1 MAVCH
6 FVFRIYAYG
15 RLRLLYMEETKI
27 IKIAVLGAESTGKST
42 LCEQLAL
49 HYKTVFVPEYA
60 RTYFTKKKNID
71 DYSLNDLETIYV
83 HQIENEK
90 KAIQNATRFLFCDTT
105 LITAKIWTLEDFK
118 TIPPFISQN
127 ISKVKYDLY
136 LLANNDVNWKKDA
149 LRKNPDNRDY
159 LYQRNI
165 DELDLLKANY
175 KVIQGLDEQRLKN
188 AIKHI
193 DTMFEAIK

>member
-1 MAVCH
+1 
-6 FVFRIYAYG
+6 
-15 RLRLLYMEETKI
+15 MEETKI

-60 RTYFTKKKNID
+60 RYYFTKKKNID

-90 KAIQNATRFLFCDTT
+90 KALHTANRFLFCDTT
-105 LITAKIWTLEDFK
+105 LITGKIWTLEDFK
-118 TIPPFISQN
+118 TIPSFISQN

-136 LLANNDVNWKKDA
+136 LVTSNDVIWKKDT

-159 LYQRNI
+159 LLNRNI
-165 DELDLLKANY
+165 EELELLKANY
-175 KVIQGLDEQRLKN
+175 KIIDGLNEQRLKN
-188 AIKHI
+188 AIKLI
-193 DTMFEAIK
+193 DSLFK

>member
-1 MAVCH
+1 
-6 FVFRIYAYG
+6 
-15 RLRLLYMEETKI
+15 MEGSKI
-27 IKIAVLGAESTGKST
+27 IKIAILGAESTGKST

-60 RTYFTKKKNID
+60 RYYFTKKKNID

-90 KAIQNATRFLFCDTT
+90 KAAQTANRFLFCDTT
-105 LITAKIWTLEDFK
+105 LITGKIWTLEDFK
-118 TIPPFISQN
+118 TIPAFISQN

-159 LYQRNI
+159 LYNRNKE
-165 DELDLLKANY
+165 ELELLKATY
-175 KVIQGLDEQRLKN
+175 KVVEGTEEQRLKN

-193 DTMFEAIK
+193 DNMF